1 MEEIVMKIFIL
12 DQKKITWEDAAWEI
26 AILY

>member
-1 MEEIVMKIFIL
+1 MEEIVIKIFIL
-12 DQKKITWEDAAWEI
+12 DQKKITWEDVARKI